1 MQILLPFLKDYWKH
15 ILVILLMAIYVG
27 KTQYDYASLYKMHM
41 ETIEMYNDQI
51 TQLQDI
57 HIESI
62 RKKNQA
68 LKDYQEK
75 IEALEEE
82 YKTKSK
88 EIVIINK
95 KTEKTYKRKFN
106 DNPQE
111 IIGDIENNF
120 GFKHVE

>member
-27 KTQYDYASLYKMHM
+27 KTQYDYAALYKMHM
-41 ETIEMYNDQI
+41 ETIEMYDDQI
-51 TQLQDI
+51 NQLQDI

-62 RKKNQA
+62 RKKNEA
-68 LKDYQEK
+68 LKNYQQK
-75 IEALEEE
+75 LEALEKE

-95 KTEKTYKRKFN
+95 KTERTYKKKFN

-120 GFKHVE
+120 GFKHAE

>member
-27 KTQYDYASLYKMHM
+27 KTQYDYAVLYKMHM

-75 IEALEEE
+75 LEALEEE